1 MSGLHIRA
9 ERIRCKLLWA
19 LRGGGVKSRFAW
31 RRGRVRGHTGN
42 AEIAT
47 GTDQLF
53 VRVCSFVRAGVLLLY
68 FFLISRRNIDRVFF
82 FSFYLFFQYS
92 VLLKSTFL
100 LSLLSCGIFIDTIE
114 EVGEKMNKDMTSK
127 EGETEDQNK

>member
-1 MSGLHIRA
+1 M
-9 ERIRCKLLWA
+9 
-19 LRGGGVKSRFAW
+19 F
-31 RRGRVRGHTGN
+31 
-42 AEIAT
+42 
-47 GTDQLF
+47 
-53 VRVCSFVRAGVLLLY
+53 
-68 FFLISRRNIDRVFF
+68 FFLFTF
-82 FSFYLFFQYS
+82 FFQYS